1 MPVEIKVPPGGESVT
16 EALVSKWLKAD
27 GDYVQASEVIVELET
42 DKAVMELPTT
52 TAGKLKIIT
61 KAGIKVPIGTLLAT
75 VDEKAAAPAKAA
87 NAPAAAVV
95 IPGENVHRL
104 HRRRGE
110 RTDSLACG

>member
-27 GDYVQASEVIVELET
+27 GDYVQANEAIVELET

-61 KAGIKVPIGTLLAT
+61 QVGNKVPIGTLLAT

-87 NAPAAAVV
+87 GAPAAAAVAAV
-95 IPGENVHRL
+95 PTKSAAAAAPSKE
-104 HRRRGE
+104 
-110 RTDSLACG
+110 